1 VKLFK
6 ICDVKAGKIQAM
18 NRIFFKC
25 ILLLSLVFLLG
36 MTESMKAQSQDTT
49 ANSGGFFKN
58 WRAEVHFG
66 AVLFHGDVSE
76 DGIPY
81 MRDWR
86 LGYGL
91 ALEKQIGKYFGIRAH
106 LMNGKVAGRSESLG
120 YKFESNLLKASLQGT
135 FSFSRLWQDDNYL
148 NNYRTYATVG
158 LGFINWKVNSVE
170 INNSTIK
177 PGDIP
182 ASIPSG
188 VAPSAKSEIDGS
200 MSVGLGLNY
209 NVSENVYLGVE
220 TSLHGTSTDKID
232 GTVKGSSAVKQDMF
246 SYTSVGVGYM
256 FDLKKTEKPQTQTS
270 ATGTAWNSLK
280 ANNLNNELP
289 EIIQDKVG
297 QSNPST
303 VDVIAWVV
311 PDEIEEGEEIT
322 LNIQIYKASI
332 VGKGEIKVLLP
343 ENFYA
348 PEQEIGPKIDFTT
361 DDRNLTITL
370 NELPEPFDFT
380 LNVKIRSGKNPKG
393 NYAIYILG
401 RITDEQ
407 QQQYKLSSVVNFK
420 QMAPVANR

>member
-1 VKLFK
+1 
-6 ICDVKAGKIQAM
+6 M

-25 ILLLSLVFLLG
+25 SLFLSLILILG
-36 MTESMKAQSQDTT
+36 TAEPLKAQATDSVAKT
-49 ANSGGFFKN
+49 GGFFKN

-76 DGIPY
+76 DGVPY

-91 ALEKQIGKYFGIRAH
+91 ALEKQLGKYFGIRAH
-106 LMNGKVAGRSESLG
+106 LMNGKVAGRSEALG
-120 YKFESNLLKASLQGT
+120 YKFESNLLNASLQTT
-135 FSFSRLWQDDNYL
+135 FSFSRLWQDESYL
-148 NNYRTYATVG
+148 NSYRTYATVG
-158 LGFINWKVNSVE
+158 LGFINWKVNSVA
-170 INNSTIK
+170 INNSVSK
-177 PGDIP
+177 PGDVPVTIP
-182 ASIPSG
+182 AG
-188 VAPSAKSEIDGS
+188 VAPSSKSELDGS

-209 NVSENVYLGVE
+209 NVSDNVYLGIE

-232 GTVKGSSAVKQDMF
+232 GTVKGSSAVKQDMY

-256 FDLKKTEKPQTQTS
+256 FDLKKSDKPVAQPT
-270 ATGTAWNSLK
+270 ATGSAWNSLK
-280 ANNLNNELP
+280 TNNLNNELP
-289 EIIQDKVG
+289 EIIQGKVG

-348 PEQEIGPKIDFTT
+348 PDQEIGPKIDFTS

-401 RITDEQ
+401 RITDDQ